1 LKSNRSFILKDLYL
15 TTRFFIVFG
24 VIVVFFLLG
33 FPYNFL
39 IPIAQTLLLLAIVMV
54 LVDAIVL
61 FRKKQV
67 LHCSR
72 RVNRLLSLGS
82 DNQLKL
88 ILESN
93 FGDKIFVRIID
104 ELPFQLQKRDFE
116 MNLTLSPRERKIISY
131 SINPKIRGEYKFG
144 NINAFI
150 SNKIRLLERRI
161 KFSEE
166 ANIPVYPSILEMKKF
181 EMKAFDKVA
190 TTGLRRLRR
199 IGTSS
204 EFDQIK
210 NYVSGD
216 DYTSI
221 NWKATSRRN
230 ALMVNHY
237 EDEKS
242 QSIYSV
248 IDKSRIM
255 KMPFN
260 GLSLLDYAINTSLV
274 ISNIALKKQDK
285 AGLITFSD
293 KINTTLR
300 AENTR
305 SQLKYI
311 LEALYKEKESTLEA
325 NYEML
330 YTITRS
336 FVKGRSLLF
345 LYTNF
350 ESVYGMERVLPI
362 LRKLNKLHLLVV
374 VFFDNTELNEYS
386 QATARSLED
395 IYNKT
400 IAQKFI
406 YEKHQ
411 IIHALNQYGIQSV
424 LTKPEELSLSTLNK
438 YLELKSRGMI

>member
-1 LKSNRSFILKDLYL
+1 VL
-15 TTRFFIVFG
+15 
-24 VIVVFFLLG
+24 FLLG
-33 FPYNFL
+33 FAYNFM
-39 IPIAQTLLLLAIVMV
+39 IPVANTLLLLALVMV
-54 LVDAIVL
+54 VVDLIVL
-61 FRKKQV
+61 FRKKDILDCNRKV
-67 LHCSR
+67 T
-72 RVNRLLSLGS
+72 RLLSLGS
-82 DNQLKL
+82 ENPLKL
-88 ILESN
+88 VIQSN

-116 MNLTLSPRERKIISY
+116 IDFILDPNERKAISY

-144 NINAFI
+144 NINVFI
-150 SNKIRLLERRI
+150 SNKIRLVERRI
-161 KFSEE
+161 RFSEE
-166 ANIPVYPSILEMKKF
+166 TKIPVYPSILEMKKF
-181 EMKAFDKVA
+181 ELKAFDKVA

-210 NYVSGD
+210 NYVKGD

-285 AGLITFSD
+285 AGLISFSER
-293 KINTTLR
+293 INTTLR

-311 LEALYKEKESTLEA
+311 LEALYKEKESTMEA

-330 YTITRS
+330 YTIIRG
-336 FVKGRSLLF
+336 FIKGRSLLF

-350 ESVYGMERVLPI
+350 ESVYGMERVLPV

-374 VFFDNTELNEYS
+374 IFFDNTELNEYS
-386 QATARSLED
+386 QATATSLED

-424 LTKPEELSLSTLNK
+424 LTKPEELSVSTLNK